1 MTNRTRTLIT
11 VYTRQR
17 IVVQALPGSA
27 TIWCQHCSD
36 RVVALKADSVRAAL
50 QMGSVNLDR
59 LLEAGSVHA
68 VESGTTPLICG
79 NSLSSHATENEF
91 QIGGEQQ

>member
-1 MTNRTRTLIT
+1 MANRTRTLIT

-27 TIWCQHCSD
+27 KTWCEHCAD
-36 RVVALKADSVRAAL
+36 QVVALKTDSVRAAL
-50 QMGSVNLDR
+50 QMSPGNLEM
-59 LLEAGSVHA
+59 LLEAGSVHT

-79 NSLSSHATENEF
+79 NSLSGHATENEI
-91 QIGGEQQ
+91 QIEGERR

>member
-17 IVVQALPGSA
+17 IIVQALPGSA
-27 TIWCQHCSD
+27 KTWCQHCSD
-36 RVVALKADSVRAAL
+36 QVVALKADSVKAAL
-50 QMGSVNLDR
+50 QMSSGNLER
-59 LLEAGSVHA
+59 LLEAGSVHT

-79 NSLSSHATENEF
+79 NSLSSHATENEI
-91 QIGGEQQ
+91 QIEGERQ

>member
-27 TIWCQHCSD
+27 TTWCQHCSD
-36 RVVALKADSVRAAL
+36 QVVALKADSVKAAL
-50 QMGSVNLDR
+50 QMSSVNLDR

-68 VESGTTPLICG
+68 VESGTTSLICG
-79 NSLSSHATENEF
+79 NSLSGHATENE
-91 QIGGEQQ
+91 ILIEGERQ